1 MRYTRYENI
10 VDNTQSTFYNIKR
23 TIFFIIGSK
32 NMKEHFEDLGSYLSL
47 KDRAYQNIKFHI
59 IIGTLKPGTRLLEEE
74 LSKAMNISRAPIR
87 EAFNRLEKEGFVTIV
102 PRKGAAVAKITAQA
116 IEDIFE
122 IRESLESLAVKK
134 SIGKI
139 SIEKLE
145 KVVESFKNFINK
157 PSNAENCIQ
166 YLTLDKKF
174 HDLLSQNCGNKKLI
188 ELLANLQEQIHWLR
202 NVSLKR
208 ITFAGSVK
216 EHLAIIEALKK
227 NDIKLVIKALLLH
240 LERAKRSSLEEIN
253 SWSNISK

>member
-1 MRYTRYENI
+1 
-10 VDNTQSTFYNIKR
+10 
-23 TIFFIIGSK
+23 
-32 NMKEHFEDLGSYLSL
+32 MKEYFEDLGSYLSL
-47 KDRAYQNIKFHI
+47 KDRAYQNIKFQI

-74 LSKAMNISRAPIR
+74 FSKAMNISRAPIR
-87 EAFNRLEKEGFVTIV
+87 EAFNRLEKEGFVTII
-102 PRKGAAVAKITAQA
+102 PRKGTAVSNITAQT

-122 IRESLESLAVKK
+122 IRETLESLAVKK

-145 KVVESFKNFINK
+145 KVGESFKNFINK

-166 YLTLDKKF
+166 YLSLDKKF

-202 NVSLKR
+202 NISLKR

-227 NDIKLVIKALLLH
+227 NDEELIIKVLLQH
-240 LERAKRSSLEEIN
+240 LERAKESSLAEIN
-253 SWSNISK
+253 SWNITSE

>member
-1 MRYTRYENI
+1 
-10 VDNTQSTFYNIKR
+10 
-23 TIFFIIGSK
+23 
-32 NMKEHFEDLGSYLSL
+32 MKEYFEDLGSYLSL
-47 KDRAYQNIKFHI
+47 KDRVYQNIKFKI
-59 IIGTLKPGTRLLEEE
+59 IIGTLKPGTRLPEEE

-87 EAFNRLEKEGFVTIV
+87 EAFNRLEKEGFVTII
-102 PRKGAAVAKITAQA
+102 PRKGATVSKVTAQA

-139 SIEKLE
+139 SIEELE
-145 KVVESFKNFINK
+145 KVGENFKKFINK
-157 PSNAENCIQ
+157 TADTKNCIQ
-166 YLTLDKKF
+166 YLALDKKF

-202 NVSLKR
+202 NISLKR

-227 NDIKLVIKALLLH
+227 NDEELINKVLLQH
-240 LERAKRSSLEEIN
+240 LERAKKSSLAEIN
-253 SWSNISK
+253 SWSNTSKIG

>member
-1 MRYTRYENI
+1 
-10 VDNTQSTFYNIKR
+10 
-23 TIFFIIGSK
+23 
-32 NMKEHFEDLGSYLSL
+32 MKEYFEDLRNYLSL
-47 KDRAYQNIKFHI
+47 KDRVYYNIKFQI
-59 IIGTLKPGTRLLEEE
+59 IIGTLKPGTRLPEEE

-87 EAFNRLEKEGFVTIV
+87 EAFNRLEKEGFVTII
-102 PRKGAAVAKITAQA
+102 PRKGAAVSKITTQT

-145 KVVESFKNFINK
+145 KVGEEFKKFINK
-157 PSNAENCIQ
+157 PTNAENCIR

-174 HDLLSQNCGNKKLI
+174 HDLLSKNCGNKKLI

-202 NVSLKR
+202 NISLKR

-216 EHLAIIEALKK
+216 EHFAIIEALKK
-227 NDIKLVIKALLLH
+227 NDEELIDEVLLQH

-253 SWSNISK
+253 SWSNTPK